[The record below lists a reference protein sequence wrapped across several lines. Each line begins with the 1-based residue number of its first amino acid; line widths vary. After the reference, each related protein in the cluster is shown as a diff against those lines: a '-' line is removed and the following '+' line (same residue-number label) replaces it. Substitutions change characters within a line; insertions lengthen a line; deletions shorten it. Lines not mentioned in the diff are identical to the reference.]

1 MSGIS
6 SLLDRKEAN
15 TMQKTKEHYSLENK
29 LQSYDKIVIP
39 PIKESRNGELVD
51 DSGDRKAGIIVSIV
65 VIIINF
71 NVFRKKKSAISQ
83 SKSNEFLPA
92 NDCEAEKIS

>member
-1 MSGIS
+1 MNILSSLSEQETSNSGLMSGIS
-6 SLLDRKEAN
+6 SLLDLKEAN

-51 DSGDRKAGIIVSIV
+51 DSSDGKAEMIASIV
-65 VIIINF
+65 VNYWHY
-71 NVFRKKKSAISQ
+71 N
-83 SKSNEFLPA
+83 
-92 NDCEAEKIS
+92 